1 MKGRH
6 VVVHVLPIG
15 WEFDRAVLPFMA
27 ELKDNRRQHANRVHL
42 VVPDP
47 KGGLGFPERVAAEL
61 EKLGLEVQIHAIAK
75 TEDGRSVEFENTL
88 AKVVELCH
96 LEAYRGHNQVRINIS
111 SGSKIGA
118 FAAGLGGM
126 AYQQTGLVSLYYVQP
141 EKYTERESDPKK
153 RQELWAHHGM
163 SVGLRDVLAIPAIPL
178 VHLERYE
185 WQVLAFLLN
194 KGGRAT
200 RSELL
205 AHLIPY
211 PEASMEDFADL
222 LTPALAKRHGLKQ
235 TKRAEQRTPKTARP
249 MGSLRTLHSKA
260 LGRLRTRLAGL
271 EKRRL
276 VETQVKGLERLVVL
290 TEPGTIFALLARD
303 DLSGLERR

>member
-1 MKGRH
+1 MQ
-6 VVVHVLPIG
+6 VHILPIG
-15 WEFDRAVLPFMA
+15 WEFDRAVLPFKT
-27 ELKDNRRQHANRVHL
+27 ELKDHRRQHANRVHL

-47 KGGLGFPERVAAEL
+47 KGGLGFPERVEKEL
-61 EKLGLEVQIHAIAK
+61 KKLGLEVVVHPVEK
-75 TEDGRSVEFENTL
+75 TRDGRSVEFETTL

-96 LEAYRGHNQVRINIS
+96 LEAYRRQNQVRINIS

-141 EKYTERESDPKK
+141 ESYTEREPNPKK
-153 RQELWAHHGM
+153 RQEIWDLHGM
-163 SVGLRDVLAIPAIPL
+163 SRGLRDVLGIPVFPL

-185 WQVLAFLLN
+185 WQILAFLLS

-200 RSELL
+200 RTELL
-205 AHLIPY
+205 DHLIPY
-211 PEASMEDFADL
+211 PEADMEVYADL
-222 LTPALAKRHGLKQ
+222 LPAEIAKKHKLAQ
-235 TKRAEQRTPKTARP
+235 TKRAEQRAPRSRRP
-249 MGSLRTLHSKA
+249 MDALRTLHSKA

-276 VETQVKGLERLVVL
+276 VESQVKGLERIVVL
-290 TEPGTIFALLARD
+290 TEPGKTFALLARD
-303 DLSGLERR
+303 ELSE